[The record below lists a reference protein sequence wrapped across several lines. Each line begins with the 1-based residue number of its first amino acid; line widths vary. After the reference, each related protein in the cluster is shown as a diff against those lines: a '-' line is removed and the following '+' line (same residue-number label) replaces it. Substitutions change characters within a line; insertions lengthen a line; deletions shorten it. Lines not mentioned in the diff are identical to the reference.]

1 MCNFS
6 NLLIYSYIIGNS
18 DFCWNNDSE
27 DKITDYANW
36 YFVYVL
42 ELVIRVNFLKV
53 SGVVLNQEAVDYAL
67 ESINDWIIYENNLDK
82 DCITHRYQMAQ
93 ELKRMGITMK

>member
-1 MCNFS
+1 MKF
-6 NLLIYSYIIGNS
+6 
-18 DFCWNNDSE
+18 W
-27 DKITDYANW
+27 KILSFLSCGTFRALHFERIDVTDAY
-36 YFVYVL
+36 
-42 ELVIRVNFLKV
+42 
-53 SGVVLNQEAVDYAL
+53 VDYAL